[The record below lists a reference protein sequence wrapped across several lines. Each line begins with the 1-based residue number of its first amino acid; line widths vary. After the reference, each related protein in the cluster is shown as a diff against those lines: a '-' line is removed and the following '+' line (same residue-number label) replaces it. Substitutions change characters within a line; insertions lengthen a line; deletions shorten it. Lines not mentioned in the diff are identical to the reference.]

1 VRSKVAAYLGT
12 AVTASLQCGVWHV
25 VFVEQTHEGTVI
37 NDWDLGGSATTCLPI
52 LTLGEASSGLSTANF
67 VVPWT

>member
-1 VRSKVAAYLGT
+1 VRSKVTAYLGT

-25 VFVEQTHEGTVI
+25 VFVKQTHEGTAL
-37 NDWDLGGSATTCLPI
+37 NDWDLGSSATICLPI
-52 LTLGEASSGLSTANF
+52 LTLGEASSGLSTASA